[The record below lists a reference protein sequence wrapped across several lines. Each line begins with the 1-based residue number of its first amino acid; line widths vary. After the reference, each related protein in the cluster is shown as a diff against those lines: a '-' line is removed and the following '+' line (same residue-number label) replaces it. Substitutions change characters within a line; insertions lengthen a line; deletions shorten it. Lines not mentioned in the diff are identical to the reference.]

1 MRGTCVE
8 HPSRLCSVG
17 NRGVVMS
24 EEIVI
29 AFLRYPVA
37 GLVDYALSIANLTWQ
52 EETAITLCGRK
63 RMTQEKAAEK
73 AGYSVDAMQKW
84 YRAGI
89 KKLCSAWSG
98 SEWIFILISR
108 N

>member
-1 MRGTCVE
+1 
-8 HPSRLCSVG
+8 
-17 NRGVVMS
+17 MS
-24 EEIVI
+24 EDTVI

-37 GLVDYALSIANLTWQ
+37 GLVDYALSIANLSWQ

-63 RMTQEKAAEK
+63 RMTQERAAEQ

-98 SEWIFILISR
+98 SEWITLLVEKMK
-108 N
+108 